1 MMPTH
6 EVAGRWSLD
15 HLILPSRPDVCQC
28 GETSGTTVIALDAMP
43 VFGLPAGF
51 HPQRGSATKY
61 LGVVS
66 KAYWLPDS
74 KTDLMSDTPLGVT
87 WEGAAGAK
95 DQERLLVSFAGGT
108 VADSLHARPL
118 AGREKF
124 VEEQFEQA
132 LPGFSANHIKSE
144 FVNWIGDPWTK
155 CGYSFPLPG
164 EFLSQ
169 SKILK
174 DGLGNLHIAGEHAS
188 LGFFGFMEGGL
199 HSGVQAANR
208 LMQQDGIP
216 VRS

>member
-6 EVAGRWSLD
+6 EVASQLSPERS
-15 HLILPSRPDVCQC
+15 ILPFRIDICQC
-28 GETSGTTVIALDAMP
+28 GETRLVSCYRIDTLCHAGFVP
-43 VFGLPAGF
+43 GLPAGF
-51 HPQRGSATKY
+51 HPQMGSATKY

-66 KAYWLPDS
+66 KAYWLPDG
-74 KTDLMSDTPLGVT
+74 KTDITSDTPLGVT

-95 DQERLLVSFAGGT
+95 DQERLLVSFTGGT

-144 FVNWIGDPWTK
+144 FVDWIGDQWTK

-174 DGLGNLHIAGEHAS
+174 DGLGNLHFAGEHAS

-199 HSGVQAANR
+199 HSGAQAAHR
-208 LMQQDGIP
+208 LMHRVG
-216 VRS
+216 V

>member
-1 MMPTH
+1 MPCRLCPRPARWVPPADGFRD
-6 EVAGRWSLD
+6 EVSGCREQGVLAPRWED
-15 HLILPSRPDVCQC
+15 RHNI
-28 GETSGTTVIALDAMP
+28 G
-43 VFGLPAGF
+43 
-51 HPQRGSATKY
+51 Y
-61 LGVVS
+61 
-66 KAYWLPDS
+66 
-74 KTDLMSDTPLGVT
+74 PLGVT

-95 DQERLLVSFAGGT
+95 DQERLLVSFTGGT

-144 FVNWIGDPWTK
+144 FVDWIGDQWTK

-174 DGLGNLHIAGEHAS
+174 DGLGNLHFAGEHAS

-199 HSGVQAANR
+199 HSGAQAAHR
-208 LMQQDGIP
+208 LMHRVG
-216 VRS
+216 V